1 MNNNIK
7 NRIDTA
13 KLQLDIY
20 TRVIPIIKANQDKP
34 VTKRLASTI
43 EKELAPFYVAY
54 NPDKYSNR
62 EITISGNSL
71 KYDDAITFSFTKPL
85 QYGDCS
91 KIKTEAESI
100 AEVLSQS
107 EARRDYIAKEITA
120 LELELKHWDSI
131 KADYLLMIEKQAT
144 MLKAFR
150 EKYATLENIH
160 SEPQMSYT
168 TRQELENLSQ
178 FITSLY

>member
-1 MNNNIK
+1 MENIK

-13 KLQLDIY
+13 TKQLEIY
-20 TRVIPIIKANQDKP
+20 TRVIPIIKANQNKQ
-34 VTKRLASTI
+34 VTKRLATII
-43 EKELAPFYVAY
+43 EKELAPFYTAY
-54 NPDKYSNR
+54 NPDKYLSR
-62 EITISGNSL
+62 EITISGNGL

-85 QYGDCS
+85 QYGSCS
-91 KIKTEAESI
+91 TIKTEAESI
-100 AEVLSQS
+100 AEALNLA
-107 EARRDYIAKEITA
+107 EARKDYITKEITA

-144 MLKAFR
+144 MLQAFR

-168 TRQELENLSQ
+168 TRQELENLAQ